1 MKIPE
6 VAQRM
11 REIAQHIQS
20 DFPDKSG
27 KLFELADELK
37 RRFSGPRVPASSTPM
52 TPELAE
58 EIREYASDNPNM
70 SHQAIA
76 EVFNV
81 NHGRVSEAIK
91 GSGHSPQN
99 GRRKPMADNL

>member
-6 VAQRM
+6 IGARM
-11 REIAQHIQS
+11 REIAQQINDGYPALS
-20 DFPDKSG
+20 TE
-27 KLFELADELK
+27 LFELADEL
-37 RRFSGPRVPASSTPM
+37 RRRSFGPRAPATSTSM

-58 EIREYASDNPNM
+58 EIREYAEANPGM

-81 NHGRVSEAIK
+81 NLGRVSETLRGK
-91 GSGHSPQN
+91 RS
-99 GRRKPMADNL
+99 